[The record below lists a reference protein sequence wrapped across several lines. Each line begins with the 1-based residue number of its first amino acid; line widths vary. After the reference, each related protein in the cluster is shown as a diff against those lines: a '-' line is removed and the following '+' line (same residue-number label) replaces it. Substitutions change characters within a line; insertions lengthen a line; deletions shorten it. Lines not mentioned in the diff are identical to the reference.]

1 LAAGL
6 THIPFVLS
14 LCPSPPATCPTA
26 DMRAVATRNGSRQDA
41 LSPVPSPS
49 AGGSSSGGGTAGMSQ
64 EALRR
69 LRETQALLIRFSEE
83 NQRLARENDKL
94 RGSKNV
100 LGQEHANV
108 LDEIDML
115 RGKLLQLEQSVRTAA
130 VGGSHGGAAGA
141 EGGAL
146 AGAAAAAAVA
156 AAGAKGGG
164 SSSQSLVTDTGRI
177 DVKAL
182 LASLGLGEAA
192 TADLP
197 GVGVGAPSGAWYTEG
212 AEEAGEGSSSSLNS
226 SFRSS
231 ASRAGPLAAADASGS
246 RQASTAAAAAAGGGG
261 SGSPGNSARG
271 LPVPPGSNADAA
283 AAAAGVSGRNTPVR
297 QPSPLRPLMSP
308 VRTGSSSSTAATQLL
323 GSTAGPRPG
332 LLATGNVAA
341 AAKSVIGRNAPL
353 SATRVQPWADPPSDH
368 KDSITVTDAA
378 KLAALFNA
386 QAGMA
391 AAAGG
396 EGGSAAAA
404 GAGGKGGHHV
414 DHPGLQQQQPSRPGS
429 LGALQRQP
437 SLGAQKAVSFRP
449 HGQ

>member
-1 LAAGL
+1 
-6 THIPFVLS
+6 
-14 LCPSPPATCPTA
+14 
-26 DMRAVATRNGSRQDA
+26 VATRNGSRQGA

-49 AGGSSSGGGTAGMSQ
+49 AGGSSSGSGMSQ

-130 VGGSHGGAAGA
+130 VGGSGGGGSGGPAA
-141 EGGAL
+141 EPGAL

-197 GVGVGAPSGAWYTEG
+197 GVGVGPSNAWLTEA
-212 AEEAGEGSSSSLNS
+212 AEEGGDGSSSLNS
-226 SFRSS
+226 SIRSS
-231 ASRAGPLAAADASGS
+231 ASRAGPLAAAAAEAIGGS
-246 RQASTAAAAAAGGGG
+246 KTSKAAAAAAAGGGG
-261 SGSPGNSARG
+261 SPSSSARG
-271 LPVPPGSNADAA
+271 LPVPPSAREGGGNADAAA

-308 VRTGSSSSTAATQLL
+308 VRTGSSSSAATQLL

-341 AAKSVIGRNAPL
+341 AAKTVIGRNAPL

-368 KDSITVTDAA
+368 KDNITVADAA
-378 KLAALFNA
+378 KLAALFSA
-386 QAGMA
+386 QAGAATAVA
-391 AAAGG
+391 AAA
-396 EGGSAAAA
+396 AAE
-404 GAGGKGGHHV
+404 GKGGHAM
-414 DHPGLQQQQPSRPGS
+414 DPMQQQQQQLARPGS

-437 SLGAQKAVSFRP
+437 SLGAQKAVSFRTAP
-449 HGQ
+449 PGQ